1 VSWGRFSPV
10 FSTNKADCHD
20 ITEILLK
27 EALNTFE
34 KSCLEYKECSY
45 RFVET
50 GIFDIFLLY

>member
-1 VSWGRFSPV
+1 MQFFP
-10 FSTNKADCHD
+10 
-20 ITEILLK
+20 
-27 EALNTFE
+27 LNTFE